1 MLWHRASYVYVITD
15 EAHGSKLLVQKRT
28 MKKDYCPGFF
38 DLSTGGVVGEGEDDD
53 INAVR
58 EVEEEIGIA
67 NAVLEKIKVVKCDGQ
82 LSKVFANVYLLRDFN
97 PDACPLTLQADEVDE
112 VQYWSR
118 AYIDNLIATGATDQI
133 TPDSV

>member
-1 MLWHRASYVYVITD
+1 
-15 EAHGSKLLVQKRT
+15 